1 MTMATMTSF
10 GNIGAP
16 AAVIID
22 ALKIKNPHERD
33 ARITFDPVPHT
44 YTIDG
49 DTDPTR
55 TYTSVTTWNHSH
67 FEEFNADAVISKMM
81 ASKTWATNEKYKG
94 QTREQIKAGWD
105 SNRDQAAAAGTEM
118 HAAVELFYN
127 RAALI
132 DLGTQK
138 QQNADNIVLQIDD
151 ASPSSIDAS
160 PSPIDAPDA
169 PDAPGTPGTYPD
181 TPEFRYFLNFA
192 RTFSGD
198 GCGGK
203 TLRAY
208 RTEWTVFHEEAR
220 ISGSIDMV
228 FENMDPETGAPDGT
242 YSIYDWKRCK
252 EITRHNAFNKWAV
265 TPGLEHLPDTNY
277 WHYCLQLNVYKYIL
291 QEKYGKT
298 VTDLYLVCL
307 HPDNSNRD
315 YQRIKVA
322 DLQSE
327 VADIM
332 RARIES
338 FAAAATAAVL

>member
-1 MTMATMTSF
+1 MTKIGEPTAAT
-10 GNIGAP
+10 G
-16 AAVIID
+16 VIDVID
-22 ALKIKNPHERD
+22 VLKLKNPHERD
-33 ARITFDPVPHT
+33 ARITFDPVPHA

-49 DTDPTR
+49 NTDPDHK
-55 TYTSVTTWNHSH
+55 YTSVTTWNHAH
-67 FEEFNADAVISKMM
+67 FEVFDADAIITKMM
-81 ASKTWATNEKYKG
+81 ASKTWATNVKYKG

-118 HAAVELFYN
+118 HAAIELFYN
-127 RAALI
+127 NNHSHAAVL
-132 DLGTQK
+132 
-138 QQNADNIVLQIDD
+138 NSSNITLQI
-151 ASPSSIDAS
+151 
-160 PSPIDAPDA
+160 IDAPG
-169 PDAPGTPGTYPD
+169 APGAPGLYPA
-181 TPEFRYFLNFA
+181 TPEFGYFLNFT
-192 RTFSGD
+192 RTFHN
-198 GCGGK
+198 K

-228 FENMDPETGAPDGT
+228 FENLDPETGAPNGT

-252 EITRHNAFNKWAV
+252 EIVRHSAFDKWAV

-298 VTDLYLVCL
+298 ITDLYLVCL

-327 VADIM
+327 VSDAM

-338 FAAAATAAVL
+338 FHRRCIN

>member
-1 MTMATMTSF
+1 MNTLPTAD
-10 GNIGAP
+10 I
-16 AAVIID
+16 
-22 ALKIKNPHERD
+22 LKLKNPHERD
-33 ARITFDPVPHT
+33 ARITFDPIPHK
-44 YTIDG
+44 YTVDG
-49 DTDPTR
+49 NTDPNH
-55 TYTSVTTWNHSH
+55 TYTSVTTWNHAH
-67 FEEFNADAVISKMM
+67 FEAFDADAIITKMM

-105 SNRDQAAAAGTEM
+105 LNRDQAAAAGTEM
-118 HAAVELFYN
+118 HAAIELFYN
-127 RAALI
+127 RAAALERPEHAIILTI
-132 DLGTQK
+132 DEC
-138 QQNADNIVLQIDD
+138 
-151 ASPSSIDAS
+151 S
-160 PSPIDAPDA
+160 
-169 PDAPGTPGTYPD
+169 PDAPGTPGANPE
-181 TPEFRYFLNFA
+181 TPEFGYFLNFT
-192 RTFSGD
+192 RTFHGKNNKN
-198 GCGGK
+198 K

-228 FENMDPETGAPDGT
+228 FENLDPETGVPNGT

-252 EITRHNAFNKWAV
+252 EIVRHSAFNKWAT

-298 VTDLYLVCL
+298 ITDLYLVCL

-327 VADIM
+327 VSDAM

-338 FAAAATAAVL
+338 FTAAAAAAATTV

>member
-1 MTMATMTSF
+1 MT
-10 GNIGAP
+10 NIGTAAP
-16 AAVIID
+16 EVTPEIID
-22 ALKIKNPHERD
+22 VLKLKNPHERD
-33 ARITFDPVPHT
+33 SRITFDPVPHT

-49 DTDPTR
+49 DTRPDHK
-55 TYTSVTTWNHSH
+55 YTSVTTWNHAH
-67 FEEFNADAVISKMM
+67 FEVFDADAIITKMM
-81 ASKTWATNEKYKG
+81 ASKTWATNPKYKG
-94 QTREQIKAGWD
+94 QTRDQITAGWD

-118 HAAVELFYN
+118 HAAIELFYN
-127 RAALI
+127 RTP
-132 DLGTQK
+132 G
-138 QQNADNIVLQIDD
+138 
-151 ASPSSIDAS
+151 
-160 PSPIDAPDA
+160 APDA
-169 PDAPGTPGTYPD
+169 NPE
-181 TPEFRYFLNFA
+181 TPEFGYFLNFT
-192 RTFSGD
+192 RTFHD
-198 GCGGK
+198 KNK

-228 FENMDPETGAPDGT
+228 FENMDPETGAPNGT

-252 EITRHNAFNKWAV
+252 EIVRHSAFNKWAT

-332 RARIES
+332 RARIDS
-338 FAAAATAAVL
+338 FAAAAAE